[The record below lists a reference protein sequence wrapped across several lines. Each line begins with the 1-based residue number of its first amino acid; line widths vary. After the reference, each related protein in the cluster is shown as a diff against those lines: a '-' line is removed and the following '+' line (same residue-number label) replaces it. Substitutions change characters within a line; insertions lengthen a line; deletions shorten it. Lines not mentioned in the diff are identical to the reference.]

1 MLVSRLQFMAF
12 SSPRRTSSR
21 AETCRRY
28 SSLALES
35 TRCVLIMSAVCLSLC
50 PFIYCIYLPS
60 PPPSHISS
68 VHLHSRSPPRPACL
82 KQPSSLQLTP
92 SSSNKTRNVRE
103 AIATQTTQ
111 CTTVLREIY
120 HSLLWPVVVFLA

>member
-1 MLVSRLQFMAF
+1 MLVSRPQFMAF
-12 SSPRRTSSR
+12 SSPRKTSSR

-28 SSLALES
+28 SSLAPES
-35 TRCVLIMSAVCLSLC
+35 TRCVLITSTVCLYLC

-60 PPPSHISS
+60 LPPPSHISS
-68 VHLHSRSPPRPACL
+68 VHLHSLLPPRPACL

-103 AIATQTTQ
+103 AQITQ
-111 CTTVLREIY
+111 CTRVVLREIY
-120 HSLLWPVVVFLA
+120 HSLLWAVVVLLA